1 MKKSIIYFLLLF
13 IPVANNADITDF
25 QTVKNATF
33 TTYNLLNLAEN
44 GLSNDVFNF
53 AIKGFMKLGN
63 EGKLANKNIITI
75 VDYSQSSNA
84 KRLYV
89 IDLQNKKLLFHTYVA
104 HGRNTG
110 QEFAKSFSNSEGSL
124 KSSLGFFVTEH
135 PVIGSHTGFGLLIN
149 GLEKGFND
157 NAERRSI
164 IFHAA
169 DYVSECFIKNNGRLG
184 RSLGCPALPPESNK
198 QIIETIK
205 GGTCLFIYND
215 DKDYINHSTLLK

>member
-13 IPVANNADITDF
+13 IPVANNADISDF
-25 QTVKNATF
+25 QTIKNATF

-44 GLSNDVFNF
+44 GLSSDVFNF

-169 DYVSECFIKNNGRLG
+169 EYVSECFIKNNGRLG

-215 DKDYINHSTLLK
+215 DKDYLNHSALLK

>member
-1 MKKSIIYFLLLF
+1 MKKSIIYFLLFF

-25 QTVKNATF
+25 QTIKDTSY
-33 TTYNLLNLAEN
+33 TTYITLNLAEK
-44 GLSNDVFNF
+44 GLSSDVFHF
-53 AIKGFMKLGN
+53 AIKGFQKLGN
-63 EGKLANKNIITI
+63 DGKLANKNIITI
-75 VDYSQSSNA
+75 VDYSQSSKA

-110 QEFAKSFSNSEGSL
+110 EEFAKSFSNSEGSL
-124 KSSLGFFVTEH
+124 KSSLGFFVTQY
-135 PVIGSHTGFGLLIN
+135 PVMGSHTGFALVIN

-215 DKDYINHSTLLK
+215 DKEYLKHSSLIN

>member
-13 IPVANNADITDF
+13 IPVANNADISDF
-25 QTVKNATF
+25 QTIKNATF

-44 GLSNDVFNF
+44 GLSSDVFNF

-169 DYVSECFIKNNGRLG
+169 EYVSECFIKNNGRLG

-215 DKDYINHSTLLK
+215 DKDYLNHSALIK

>member
-75 VDYSQSSNA
+75 VDYSQSSNV

>member
-25 QTVKNATF
+25 QLVTSVAY
-33 TTYNLLNLAEN
+33 TTYNILNLAEK
-44 GLSNDVFNF
+44 GLSSDVFNY
-53 AIKGFMKLGN
+53 AIKGFKKLGN
-63 EGKLANKNIITI
+63 EGRLSNKNIITI
-75 VDYSQSSNA
+75 VDYSQSSNV

-135 PVIGSHTGFGLLIN
+135 PIIGSHTGYALVIN

-169 DYVSECFIKNNGRLG
+169 DYVSEYFIKQNGRLG
-184 RSLGCPALPPESNK
+184 RSLGCPALPPELNK
-198 QIIETIK
+198 PIIETIK
-205 GGTCLFIYND
+205 GGTCLFIYNKND
-215 DKDYINHSTLLK
+215 NYINKSELLN

>member
-53 AIKGFMKLGN
+53 AIKGFIKLGN

-75 VDYSQSSNA
+75 VDYSQSSNV